1 MSNEEHQSR
10 YGLVIRELFTFQL
23 KEATGVSNVTQSL
36 VSISTVLN
44 DDSIKVGMLQ
54 AFPFDGNT
62 WRKKHI
68 PMF

>member
-10 YGLVIRELFTFQL
+10 YDLVIREPFSFQL
-23 KEATGVSNVTQSL
+23 KEATGVCNVSQSL
-36 VSISTVLN
+36 VSICTVLN
-44 DDSIKVGMLQ
+44 DDSIKVGMFK
-54 AFPFDGNT
+54 AFPLDGNT